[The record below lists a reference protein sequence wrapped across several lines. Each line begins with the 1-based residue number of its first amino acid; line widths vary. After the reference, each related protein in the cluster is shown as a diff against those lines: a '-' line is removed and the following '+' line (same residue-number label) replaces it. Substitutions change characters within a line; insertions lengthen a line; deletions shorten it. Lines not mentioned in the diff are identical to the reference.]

1 MNTNK
6 WKSLHALVVSVFA
19 LSAGAFAPSAG
30 ALSVTVTGMLTEN
43 SLGPNDFFADGVSR
57 SFEIGALTFD
67 LQGAPAVQATY
78 TFLFEESSFSNRF
91 IAQGGVLADPGDL
104 FGAIARTYTASGAPD
119 FLFESFMGTVTNAG
133 NSVSKPNFGI
143 LLAQDLNLLPAGPV
157 RTALESRGLLR
168 QYDALLFLNDAGA
181 GEDRDFDDMVV
192 GVNLLAVPE
201 PGIYAMM
208 AAGLLVL
215 VGVGRRRMR

>member
-1 MNTNK
+1 
-6 WKSLHALVVSVFA
+6 
-19 LSAGAFAPSAG
+19 
-30 ALSVTVTGMLTEN
+30 
-43 SLGPNDFFADGVSR
+43 
-57 SFEIGALTFD
+57 
-67 LQGAPAVQATY
+67 
-78 TFLFEESSFSNRF
+78 
-91 IAQGGVLADPGDL
+91 
-104 FGAIARTYTASGAPD
+104 
-119 FLFESFMGTVTNAG
+119 
-133 NSVSKPNFGI
+133 
-143 LLAQDLNLLPAGPV
+143 V